1 MRGKFRKLNT
11 IKSMIDA
18 KGDGKLG
25 EYLVRAYYAASK
37 MRFDVEE
44 LQAPFVKI
52 Q

>member
-1 MRGKFRKLNT
+1 MRGKFRNLNV
-11 IKSMIDA
+11 IRSMITA
-18 KGDGKLG
+18 KKNGKLG